1 MKHKMEIIVGI
12 GIVLC
17 VVLTLAFYINNI
29 GTLEIQEI
37 GIPLIA
43 MLLVVFAV
51 YVLWD
56 RFKNLKKGLPS
67 KDERLTLI
75 SYKAGYY
82 GFIAAIWSAVGAPL
96 ATGIIF
102 DYELSGHYLTAI
114 VVLVSGFSFIIS
126 YLYLSFQGK

>member
-43 MLLVVFAV
+43 MLLVVFAI